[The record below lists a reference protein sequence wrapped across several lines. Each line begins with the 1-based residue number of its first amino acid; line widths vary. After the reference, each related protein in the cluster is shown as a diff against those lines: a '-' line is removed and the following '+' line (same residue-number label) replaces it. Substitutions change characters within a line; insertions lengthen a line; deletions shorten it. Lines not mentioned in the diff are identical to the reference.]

1 MTTSTDEYYV
11 HCPACGAANR
21 VPGDREGQAGRC
33 GSCHAGLP
41 PLYLHPQVLAEGSF
55 TPFVSG
61 YPGPVLAEFW
71 APW

>member
-1 MTTSTDEYYV
+1 MAKTSYIVT
-11 HCPACGAANR
+11 CQACGAGNR
-21 VPGDREGQAGRC
+21 IPADKEGMKGKC

-41 PLYLHPQVLAEGSF
+41 PLYYSPQQVSSNFDNFLAS
-55 TPFVSG
+55 